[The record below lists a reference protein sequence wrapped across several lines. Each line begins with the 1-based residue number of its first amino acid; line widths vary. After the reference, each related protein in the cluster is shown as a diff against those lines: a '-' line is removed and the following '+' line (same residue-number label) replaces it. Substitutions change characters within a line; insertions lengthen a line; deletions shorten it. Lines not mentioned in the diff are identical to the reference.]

1 MKGAFARAA
10 LLYVA
15 LILVL
20 TFPLVLHLGST
31 VFPDLGDPLLSE
43 SLLWWNARVLPLTE
57 RWWNGFAFAPA
68 TGMLAF
74 SDHRL
79 GLSLLA
85 SPLLWL
91 GCSPTTAYN
100 LVFLATFPLCAL
112 AANALAFTLTKRHDA
127 ALISGLAYGFNP
139 YRMAHLAHLELL
151 AAYAGKREEVTAVTE
166 AAMRGEL
173 DFAQSLHARVA
184 VLAGLPADVVESVR
198 AEVRLTEGAA
208 ELVAAFQAAGHAVAV
223 VSGGFNQI
231 LRPIAEDLGLHYWI
245 ANELEIV
252 DGALTG
258 KVLGDVI
265 DRAAKEKYLREWAAA
280 EGIPMEHT
288 IAVGDGANDLDMLGA
303 AGIGI
308 AFNAKPAVRAAAD
321 AAVNLPYLDAVRYI
335 AGV

>member
-1 MKGAFARAA
+1 MSSNVTAVSYGLKLSLPDIQRLRSLLTAAGLSVGAETRAGDARFEVYAADCALEAKLEADLDGALEAESAAAPAAIAARLDGPRHVLAASGIDGVDTALVPAA
-10 LLYVA
+10 LRSA
-15 LILVL
+15 PRKFLIMDVD
-20 TFPLVLHLGST
+20 ST
-31 VFPDLGDPLLSE
+31 
-43 SLLWWNARVLPLTE
+43 
-57 RWWNGFAFAPA
+57 
-68 TGMLAF
+68 
-74 SDHRL
+74 
-79 GLSLLA
+79 
-85 SPLLWL
+85 
-91 GCSPTTAYN
+91 
-100 LVFLATFPLCAL
+100 
-112 AANALAFTLTKRHDA
+112 
-127 ALISGLAYGFNP
+127 LIQQEVI
-139 YRMAHLAHLELL
+139 ELL

-184 VLAGLPADVVESVR
+184 VLAGLPADVVEKVR
-198 AEVRLTEGAA
+198 AEVKLTQGAA

-308 AFNAKPAVRAAAD
+308 AFNAKPAVRAVAD

>member
-1 MKGAFARAA
+1 MSSNVTAVSYGLKLSLPEIERLRSLLTAAGLSVGAETRAGDGRFEVYAADCSLEAELDGAPEAESPIPDAVSGARLEGPRRALADSGIDGVDTALVPAA
-10 LLYVA
+10 LRSA
-15 LILVL
+15 PRKFLIMDVD
-20 TFPLVLHLGST
+20 ST
-31 VFPDLGDPLLSE
+31 
-43 SLLWWNARVLPLTE
+43 
-57 RWWNGFAFAPA
+57 
-68 TGMLAF
+68 
-74 SDHRL
+74 
-79 GLSLLA
+79 
-85 SPLLWL
+85 
-91 GCSPTTAYN
+91 
-100 LVFLATFPLCAL
+100 
-112 AANALAFTLTKRHDA
+112 
-127 ALISGLAYGFNP
+127 LIQQEVI
-139 YRMAHLAHLELL
+139 ELL

-184 VLAGLPADVVESVR
+184 VLAGLPASVVESVR

-208 ELVAAFQAAGHAVAV
+208 ELVAAFRAAGHAVAV

>member
-1 MKGAFARAA
+1 MSSHVTAVSYGLK
-10 LLYVA
+10 LS
-15 LILVL
+15 
-20 TFPLVLHLGST
+20 P
-31 VFPDLGDPLLSE
+31 PDIQQLR
-43 SLLWWNARVLPLTE
+43 SLLTA
-57 RWWNGFAFAPA
+57 A
-68 TGMLAF
+68 
-74 SDHRL
+74 
-79 GLSLLA
+79 GLSVGAETRAGDGRFEVYAAECAINAETPDSETPHSEARDTGTASTPGSITEARLQGPRHALA
-85 SPLLWL
+85 SS
-91 GCSPTTAYN
+91 GIDGVDTA
-100 LVFLATFPLCAL
+100 LVPAGLRNAQRKFLIMDVDS
-112 AANALAFTLTKRHDA
+112 TL
-127 ALISGLAYGFNP
+127 IQQEVI
-139 YRMAHLAHLELL
+139 ELL
-151 AAYAGKREEVTAVTE
+151 AAYAGKREEVAAVTE

-184 VLAGLPADVVESVR
+184 VLAGLPADVVAKVR
-198 AEVRLTEGAA
+198 AEVKLTEGAA

-303 AGIGI
+303 AGIGV